1 MRRSINGYPVRP
13 RKANRPEH
21 VQLGIQQLASNGV
34 SFLSIKD
41 IKVKDRVYTEL
52 MVNDAG
58 ESKTIRIDH

>member
-1 MRRSINGYPVRP
+1 
-13 RKANRPEH
+13 